1 MALYETLGNQDLRA
15 SLVADCVKLIDEQV
29 AAKNGISGLALKATY
44 GVVKGVG
51 AGYIPGAIDRLLP
64 EVFAALEPMWDEGKQ
79 AGDPVAHLTQNR
91 TRTADVLLSVTDTKI
106 EKTDNGIVRA
116 SYNKLRKS
124 VKGDVEEAVPGLA
137 QIIGTHATEPVQK

>member
-1 MALYETLGNQDLRA
+1 MGLNDTLQNQSTRD
-15 SLVADCVKLIDEQV
+15 SIVADCVKLMDEQV

-64 EVFAALEPMWDEGKQ
+64 QVFAALDPMWEEGVQ
-79 AGDPVAHLTQNR
+79 NGDPVAHLTQNR
-91 TRTADVLLSVTDTKI
+91 SRTADTLLSITDAKI
-106 EKTDNGIVRA
+106 EKTDNGVVRA

-124 VKGDVEEAVPGLA
+124 VRGDVEEAIPGLA
-137 QIIGTHATEPVQK
+137 KIIDTHIKG

>member
-1 MALYETLGNQDLRA
+1 MALYETLGNQDIRA
-15 SLVADCVKLIDEQV
+15 NLVADCVKLIDEQV

-51 AGYIPGAIDRLLP
+51 SGYIPGAIDRLLP
-64 EVFAALEPMWDEGKQ
+64 EVFAALEPMWDEGVQ
-79 AGDPVAHLTQNR
+79 TGDPVTHLTQNR
-91 TRTADVLLSVTDTKI
+91 ARTADVLLSVTDTKI
-106 EKTDNGIVRA
+106 GKTDNGIVRA

-137 QIIGTHATEPVQK
+137 QIIGTHAKG